1 MVYQNLIA
9 YHAKKW
15 NCYIKNKTISCLSNL
30 YSQYSQFFHY
40 FYYLVWPTWSNVC
53 LQTNQR
59 QELAERLWCVTL
71 ERPGS
76 IPRRSNLS
84 LVIGFRRESLLPRFP
99 LGLIRWSYTRPLRLH
114 VLPNMINKRIGFEHR
129 RHRREDDVLQKESSA
144 KERFCTDQ
152 R

>member
-1 MVYQNLIA
+1 MKLY
-9 YHAKKW
+9 
-15 NCYIKNKTISCLSNL
+15 YIKNKTILCLSNL
-30 YSQYSQFFHY
+30 YSQYLQFFHY
-40 FYYLVWPTWSNVC
+40 FSHFAWPTWSNVC

-114 VLPNMINKRIGFEHR
+114 VLPNMINKRIGFKRITEKTIFCKR
-129 RHRREDDVLQKESSA
+129 KVLQRNDLAPTKDSTSSVS
-144 KERFCTDQ
+144 
-152 R
+152 

>member
-1 MVYQNLIA
+1 MKLLYKKIKQSHVCQIFILNIRNLF
-9 YHAKKW
+9 
-15 NCYIKNKTISCLSNL
+15 TI
-30 YSQYSQFFHY
+30 FF
-40 FYYLVWPTWSNVC
+40 YLVWPTWSNVC

-59 QELAERLWCVTL
+59 QELVERLWRVTL

-114 VLPNMINKRIGFEHR
+114 VLPNMINKRIGFKHITEKTIFCKR
-129 RHRREDDVLQKESSA
+129 KVLQRNDLALTEDRASSVS
-144 KERFCTDQ
+144 
-152 R
+152 